1 MFTIALQ
8 KLEEQIEINFLVII
22 FYNLLTLLIEFKC
35 FNYDES

>member
-22 FYNLLTLLIEFKC
+22 FYNLLLIEFKC